1 MPSWPRLPWAGLRPL
16 LSVPHMKC
24 LPPPWFS
31 LLPCSDFSCPVYPQD
46 LDPAVPRQGAPWSS
60 WHQIQDLNFL
70 LQKGRLTGPAGSA
83 PEAHPHCC
91 SALPSSHHWLGLLLG
106 ACAAWPGAAL
116 ARQDCLPLP
125 TQPTSSPFRRS
136 ASSVPSLMKTRL
148 VLSQSSGQSNI
159 FSAALGPGSPV
170 TDVSELSPA
179 SQEL

>member
-125 TQPTSSPFRRS
+125 TQPTSSPLQK
-136 ASSVPSLMKTRL
+136 VSLLGALSDEDTPRLKPEQRPKQHLFCCPGTRL
-148 VLSQSSGQSNI
+148 PSH
-159 FSAALGPGSPV
+159 
-170 TDVSELSPA
+170 
-179 SQEL
+179 

>member
-1 MPSWPRLPWAGLRPL
+1 MPSWAGLRPL

-125 TQPTSSPFRRS
+125 SQPTSSPFRRS